1 MPNRRVKFRVEALLR
16 NAAVDSF
23 EGSHSPDPF
32 HADEFVPLWS
42 ARQDKLSRPCAP
54 LSADKST
61 KRISQAKV
69 RDRQD

>member
-1 MPNRRVKFRVEALLR
+1 MRRLTLSK
-16 NAAVDSF
+16 AATHLI
-23 EGSHSPDPF
+23 HSN
-32 HADEFVPLWS
+32 ADEFVPLWS